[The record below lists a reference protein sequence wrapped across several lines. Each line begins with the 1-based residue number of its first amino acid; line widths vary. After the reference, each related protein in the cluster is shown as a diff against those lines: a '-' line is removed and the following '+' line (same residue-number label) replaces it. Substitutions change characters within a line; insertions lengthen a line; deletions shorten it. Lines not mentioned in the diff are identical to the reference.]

1 MSIPDNMNQITE
13 CALAL
18 IEKQDKMEQKKNY
31 KTEQV
36 KPQVLGQRVTFDKN
50 GELIVLTNKG
60 KIDAQGNQEVLLDG
74 LFTINAKDVAKLLS
88 IATALKLKEE
98 TYFRGSDG
106 TVVTFFNPEKDV
118 QDLIAENKELERQY
132 CGATELAEDYKCM
145 HLCAQQQI
153 TEFNRTRHFWERKLV
168 LNSVEDNE

>member
-1 MSIPDNMNQITE
+1 MPIPDNMNQITE

-36 KPQVLGQRVTFDKN
+36 KPQVNGQRVTFDKN

-74 LFTINAKDVAKLLS
+74 LFTIHAKDVAKLLS
-88 IATALKLKEE
+88 ITTALKLKEE

-106 TVVTFFNPEKDV
+106 VLITFFNPEKDV

-132 CGATELAEDYKCM
+132 CGATELAEDYRCM

-168 LNSVEDNE
+168 LNPVEDNE